1 MIDPE
6 IDRDEWR
13 EDEQALLQRL
23 NGSKQVVDIRLLTK
37 QFPGRVDTQVRYR
50 LKKIQQALEL
60 K

>member
-1 MIDPE
+1 VIDPE

-13 EDEQALLQRL
+13 EEEQALLQRL
-23 NGSKQVVDIRLLTK
+23 NGSKQVGDIRLLTK